1 MCRWA
6 YVRGG
11 PCNLLTLLSCTTA
24 WLTAEGN
31 PPHTVAFS
39 ELTPPFVKVN
49 PQTMERTQRQVV
61 VFRKRAIRQKG
72 LISLER
78 YKPWRANWRL
88 TLPDACFFRKWY
100 DRDIHVKRLMTRR
113 ALHYIDK
120 LLIWDRPCPGLP
132 TLHNRGHPT
141 RPPYYLLLHTGKW
154 KATRGAYNQPELTR
168 TFLEWS
174 KGDIQFKVFYSLSLY
189 DTKSLCQC
197 CSVRYTKQIQHVTL
211 YIKLWKNVTC
221 QQTFTL
227 SNKRKITRVWILTIY
242 FHHALNSIFFT
253 NKSYVSLM
261 QRNSVKHFRIDNS
274 KNYWRMW
281 LLLSYAPNM
290 RLLGLKF

>member
-120 LLIWDRPCPGLP
+120 FGIDPARAFQLYTTEGIQPDLP
-132 TLHNRGHPT
+132 TIYCYTQVNERRQGVPITNR
-141 RPPYYLLLHTGKW
+141 
-154 KATRGAYNQPELTR
+154 NSPEH
-168 TFLEWS
+168 
-174 KGDIQFKVFYSLSLY
+174 SLSGLRAIHSSKY
-189 DTKSLCQC
+189 FIRNHC
-197 CSVRYTKQIQHVTL
+197 
-211 YIKLWKNVTC
+211 
-221 QQTFTL
+221 
-227 SNKRKITRVWILTIY
+227 TI
-242 FHHALNSIFFT
+242 
-253 NKSYVSLM
+253 
-261 QRNSVKHFRIDNS
+261 
-274 KNYWRMW
+274 
-281 LLLSYAPNM
+281 P
-290 RLLGLKF
+290 